1 MDIDHILA
9 LFPGAKVQSQ
19 RDQKDFSLP
28 YNGQWLVIPD
38 ISKRESALLTAL
50 LKKDAMQ
57 HHQESPWEQYLR
69 SNGKKPEFEGQ
80 IRFLFF
86 KCDDDASDQELWLNA
101 IQNMFSSPLLDIF
114 SLEKNEYCFVEKI
127 TPTSYGIQDFLGVLQ
142 TVEAD
147 TGVKFKLYVGHSWS
161 NTDPLVHYFNEELH
175 IFQRENGQTPTPI
188 MYFSSLALPFFTKEN
203 LRKSNILAYYR
214 KKIYQD
220 TQLPDIIRA
229 LYKHQGNISS
239 AAKQLYLHR
248 NTLLYHLD
256 KINQSLGLDLKQMD
270 DLILAYLAIL

>member
-1 MDIDHILA
+1 
-9 LFPGAKVQSQ
+9 
-19 RDQKDFSLP
+19 
-28 YNGQWLVIPD
+28 
-38 ISKRESALLTAL
+38 
-50 LKKDAMQ
+50 
-57 HHQESPWEQYLR
+57 
-69 SNGKKPEFEGQ
+69 
-80 IRFLFF
+80 
-86 KCDDDASDQELWLNA
+86 
-101 IQNMFSSPLLDIF
+101 
-114 SLEKNEYCFVEKI
+114 
-127 TPTSYGIQDFLGVLQ
+127 
-142 TVEAD
+142 
-147 TGVKFKLYVGHSWS
+147 
-161 NTDPLVHYFNEELH
+161 
-175 IFQRENGQTPTPI
+175 

-256 KINQSLGLDLKQMD
+256 KINQSLGLDIKQMD